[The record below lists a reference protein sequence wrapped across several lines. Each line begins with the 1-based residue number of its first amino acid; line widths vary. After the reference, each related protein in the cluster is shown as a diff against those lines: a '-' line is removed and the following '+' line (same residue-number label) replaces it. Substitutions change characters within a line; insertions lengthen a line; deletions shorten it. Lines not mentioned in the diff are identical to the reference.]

1 MLARPGRYHEIRCN
15 LQVKEVVIDDGAA
28 RDLFVICHNP
38 EKAERDELIRTQLVD
53 RLQEAID
60 GTDQAPNDERTK
72 LATGLP
78 GAVRR
83 YLRTTKTGLL
93 RVNKTASRNEAK
105 LDGQYLLG
113 TADPSLTV
121 EDIALGYKQ
130 LLEVERGWR
139 GIKSTLDL
147 RPVYHRLEDRIRAR
161 VILCWLALL
170 QIRIVETRTDNTWTN
185 IRRQLDQMH
194 LGTFT
199 GSAGTTRR
207 RTTTSPTHQ
216 RILGAVG
223 LEEPAAYTSITRNTP
238 T

>member
-60 GTDQAPNDERTK
+60 GTDQATHDERTK

-83 YLRTTKTGLL
+83 YLHTTKTGLL
-93 RVNKTASRNEAK
+93 RVGKTAIRNEAK
-105 LDGQYLLG
+105 LDGKYLLR
-113 TADPSLTV
+113 TADPSLSI

-130 LLEVERGWR
+130 LLEAELWWR
-139 GIKSTLDL
+139 
-147 RPVYHRLEDRIRAR
+147 
-161 VILCWLALL
+161 
-170 QIRIVETRTDNTWTN
+170 
-185 IRRQLDQMH
+185 
-194 LGTFT
+194 
-199 GSAGTTRR
+199 
-207 RTTTSPTHQ
+207 
-216 RILGAVG
+216 
-223 LEEPAAYTSITRNTP
+223 
-238 T
+238 